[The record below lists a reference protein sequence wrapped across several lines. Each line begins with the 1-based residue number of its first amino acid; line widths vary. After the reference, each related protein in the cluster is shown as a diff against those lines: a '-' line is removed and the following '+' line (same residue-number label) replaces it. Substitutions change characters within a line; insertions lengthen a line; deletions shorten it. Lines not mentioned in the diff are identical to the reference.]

1 MSNPTQFLRLY
12 GYPRGQRS
20 AANTVGSILAEGL
33 REETHIS
40 HLSQPPQIEIFTNP
54 QSPIKHPQQLGRW
67 ISKKMEQCRYGVGE
81 AYPNGRPLRKNAVA
95 IGALIA
101 SLPQNTLEMFWSNS
115 NGHFNKR
122 Q

>member
-40 HLSQPPQIEIFTNP
+40 HLSMKTLK
-54 QSPIKHPQQLGRW
+54 IKCLLLLDHY
-67 ISKKMEQCRYGVGE
+67 IHT
-81 AYPNGRPLRKNAVA
+81 
-95 IGALIA
+95 LIRVRILNR
-101 SLPQNTLEMFWSNS
+101 SLL
-115 NGHFNKR
+115 
-122 Q
+122 

>member
-40 HLSQPPQIEIFTNP
+40 HLSMKALKIKCLLLVDQINYATTYTDQGAYFKSI
-54 QSPIKHPQQLGRW
+54 SALMIKEEGKLD
-67 ISKKMEQCRYGVGE
+67 E
-81 AYPNGRPLRKNAVA
+81 
-95 IGALIA
+95 
-101 SLPQNTLEMFWSNS
+101 
-115 NGHFNKR
+115 
-122 Q
+122 